1 MSIEGPLRRRHHQP
15 LSLIETLR
23 YEPGIGCIRA
33 ARHIERMFRS
43 SIALDKQL
51 DPDEAAAQLRMVSAS
66 SPLRLRLVLD
76 EQNRLTCTT
85 HPFTPTP
92 AGTVWRVAIA
102 TTKLDAANP
111 LLAHKTSLRQTYEAA
126 RAEFPASEID
136 EVLLENQHGS
146 LCEGSITNLFVKMGE
161 MLVTPALSDG
171 LLEGVLRQELLDEG
185 KAIEGQVRRE
195 DIENNQFFVGNSL
208 RGLIPANLIQ

>member
-15 LSLIETLR
+15 LSLIETLL
-23 YEPGIGCIRA
+23 YEPGVGCVRA
-33 ARHIERMFRS
+33 DRHIERMLNS
-43 SIALDKQL
+43 SLVIGKRLNSDQ
-51 DPDEAAAQLRMVSAS
+51 AATHLRAIGAS
-66 SPLRLRLVLD
+66 ISLRVRLVLD
-76 EQNRLTCTT
+76 QQNRLTCTT

-136 EVLLENQHGS
+136 EVLLENQHGN
-146 LCEGSITNLFVKMGE
+146 LCEGSITNLFVKIGE
-161 MLVTPALSDG
+161 RLVTPALSDG
-171 LLEGVLRQELLDEG
+171 LLKGVLRQELLDEG
-185 KAIEGQVRRE
+185 KAIEGQVRH
-195 DIENNQFFVGNSL
+195 ENRSEERRVGKEC
-208 RGLIPANLIQ
+208 